1 MSIAVTCHLS
11 RRLCALALAALLTVP
26 AVAFAQEAGKPAN
39 NKAAEKA
46 AGKADA
52 TLPLSKV
59 VMFNSGVGYFEHRG
73 DVEGDAKVE
82 LQFRV
87 DDINDLLKS
96 MILEDRGGG
105 TISTVTYGSRD
116 PITKTLQTFPVDLT
130 NNPTLGDILNQVR
143 GEQVEVEAPNKI
155 EGTLLGIEKR
165 RKEVGKDHEIVEEEF
180 VNLLTAEGLRSV
192 PMLSVSR
199 IKLSSEKLD
208 AELRQALA
216 VLATGHNTD
225 KKTVSLSLLGNG
237 KRPVRVGYIQETP
250 VWKTSYRLVLEGDQ
264 PPFLQGWAI
273 VENTTEGDWND
284 VALTLVSG
292 RPISYTMDLYEP
304 LYVKRPQET
313 LNLFGSLRPQT
324 YGQDL
329 SESSRLE
336 EKLAANGVVRQKVSN
351 RAGGMGGGMGR
362 REGWDAR
369 CQRQP
374 PLRLLRVRLPTWRPN
389 PSATSAASRR
399 CKPARW
405 ASCSSTRSRRRS
417 RWRGRSRRCCRS

>member
-1 MSIAVTCHLS
+1 MSFVAPVVCSGTCRVVDGS
-11 RRLCALALAALLTVP
+11 RCG
-26 AVAFAQEAGKPAN
+26 FAQEADKPAD

-73 DVEGDAKVE
+73 DVEGDAKVD

-116 PITKTLQTFPVDLT
+116 PITKTLQTFPIDLT

-143 GEQVEVEAPNKI
+143 GETGRGR
-155 EGTLLGIEKR
+155 GTQQDRGHAAGHRKAAQGSRQGPRDRGRGIL
-165 RKEVGKDHEIVEEEF
+165 
-180 VNLLTAEGLRSV
+180 NLLTAEGLRSV

-250 VWKTSYRLVLEGDQ
+250 VWKTSYRLVLEGDK

-304 LYVKRPQET
+304 LYVKRPAGK
-313 LNLFGSLRPQT
+313 LKLFGSLRPQT
-324 YGQDL
+324 YGQDMA
-329 SESSRLE
+329 ESSRLE
-336 EKLAANGVVRQKVSN
+336 EKLAAVNAAMTRQKVG
-351 RAGGMGGGMGR
+351 RARRNGR
-362 REGWDAR
+362 RNGRRMDGTRDA
-369 CQRQP
+369 
-374 PLRLLRVRLPTWRPN
+374 
-389 PSATSAASRR
+389 SAS
-399 CKPARW
+399 
-405 ASCSSTRSRRRS
+405 
-417 RWRGRSRRCCRS
+417 GRSGC